1 MNYPLFFSLPQ
12 ELILC
17 ILKDWLA
24 DLYDL
29 SHFDVAC
36 SPGDGIRQDF
46 LSILRHP
53 ACHFHSSPHIM
64 KGYHINYLE
73 WLSSREIH
81 LEEVTVWIEE
91 IETLASLSSSSS
103 LRLQH
108 IDMLY
113 LYAEPG
119 QVINLPSITTT
130 TSSTSTSSSS
140 TSSSTVLYRFFQS
153 FPHLRAINV
162 THWHGLTDVD
172 LSLLIE
178 ASYHAIGKI
187 QAWNLNNCPGITN
200 ESVEK
205 LIQRF
210 YPVLEEIRMDIS
222 LGVTSETL
230 RLIAMTCKKLK
241 AIAFETSGMMMED
254 ILLLCKECKLLR
266 SLHIVFRRDHHTI
279 TTITNTTTTS
289 TITFTSSSSTA
300 LAITDDLIAEIV
312 HLCPKLIVLDLSG
325 CDGPT
330 MKSFH
335 HVITSCSDLHEFAS
349 SQMEYTVYDELQQ
362 TSSSF
367 SSNSSSSSSSSSS
380 SNNNNNSQPYCE
392 ITLLNDSMS
401 EMEIWEVLDLIHY
414 PLRLFHGRDG
424 CAVSAM
430 TFCQLAHRHGKD
442 LRTLSLLLAHSN
454 GSSSAFTDSSMA
466 TALSYC
472 NKLVALEL
480 EGCQT
485 FTDKLLQMLPK
496 HCPHLREISLV
507 DGIAFSENA
516 MSTLLVSYASQIKR
530 LNVEGCAMISDA
542 LLESILRVRPPLITV
557 LDIRETTVTFSALLA
572 FVKAMMSSTL
582 LVLNIDE
589 DLVMVLKDKLSIEE
603 RSYWMPRLNAF
614 I

>member
-1 MNYPLFFSLPQ
+1 
-12 ELILC
+12 
-17 ILKDWLA
+17 
-24 DLYDL
+24 
-29 SHFDVAC
+29 
-36 SPGDGIRQDF
+36 
-46 LSILRHP
+46 
-53 ACHFHSSPHIM
+53 
-64 KGYHINYLE
+64 
-73 WLSSREIH
+73 
-81 LEEVTVWIEE
+81 
-91 IETLASLSSSSS
+91 
-103 LRLQH
+103 
-108 IDMLY
+108 MLY

-119 QVINLPSITTT
+119 QVINLPS
-130 TSSTSTSSSS
+130 SSSSSSSS
-140 TSSSTVLYRFFQS
+140 TIIYRFFQS
-153 FPHLRAINV
+153 FPYLRAINV
-162 THWHGLTDVD
+162 THWHGLTDSD

-187 QAWNLNNCPGITN
+187 QAWNLNNCPAITN
-200 ESVEK
+200 DSVEK
-205 LIQRF
+205 LIHRF

-230 RLIAMTCKKLK
+230 RMIAMTCKKLK
-241 AIAFETSGMMMED
+241 AIAFETSGVTMED
-254 ILLLCKECKLLR
+254 ILFLCKECKLLR

-279 TTITNTTTTS
+279 PTITNTTTTS

-300 LAITDDLIAEIV
+300 LAITDDLISEIV
-312 HLCPKLIVLDLSG
+312 HHCPKLIVLDLSG

-335 HVITSCSDLHEFAS
+335 HVIASCSDLHEFAS

-362 TSSSF
+362 ISSSL
-367 SSNSSSSSSSSSS
+367 SSSS
-380 SNNNNNSQPYCE
+380 SNSNNNNSQPYCE

-401 EMEIWEVLDLIHY
+401 EMEIWDALDLIRY
-414 PLRLFHGRDG
+414 PLRLFQGRDG

-430 TFCQLAHRHGKD
+430 TFCQLACRHGKD

-454 GSSSAFTDSSMA
+454 GSSSNGTTFTDSSMA

-472 NKLVALEL
+472 SKLVALEL

-496 HCPHLREISLV
+496 YCPHLREISLV
-507 DGIAFSENA
+507 DGIAFSEKA
-516 MSTLLVSYASQIKR
+516 MSTLLVSYAKQIKR

-542 LLESILRVRPPLITV
+542 FLETILTVQPPLITV

-572 FVKAMMSSTL
+572 FVKTMMSSTL

-589 DLVMVLKDKLSIEE
+589 DLVIVLKDKLSIEE